1 MSSSEGRVASGS
13 APQPVEAMA
22 VDIAVGMELMT
33 PSKKR
38 AKPHGYV
45 SPPSGSQFW
54 VDDADS
60 ESTNDETNSSED
72 GFKTVDIK
80 ARRAA
85 RIEKKEKKKK
95 MKFAELLDS
104 LKRTSGTS
112 GKARPNKLK
121 VPRKV
126 GKEIEGRCMPSAPTT
141 AAVQPIPG
149 ASVAISIPRPNGP
162 PAAQAR
168 IGRSAEDRLFI
179 EFLGIPLTSVNA
191 VKVRAE
197 LNKMFGPLSADV
209 PAPSSTYVR
218 VHLGGPEKGPNKT
231 RLLACAGIAGYNIKV
246 SEPREV
252 VRHRGRYVQKVI
264 KGVPSALSD
273 EEILTCLREQESCT
287 PLKVARILKMK
298 DKVKIPT
305 SVVKLDFAPGTVV
318 PTRMYIGF
326 QSFKIKE
333 YIPAPTRCF
342 RCMGLNHVAKHC
354 QRKERCGICAG
365 EHKQTECTQHQ
376 QPKCAACGG
385 PHPAMSPNCPRYTLA
400 KAATSISVREGV
412 LYSDALRTA
421 RIQEKRKT
429 LPTTSAPSARPS
441 APAAGR
447 PATAER
453 RDAGLSGESVQ
464 RSRPIPEVASELQAP
479 AVASVQQA
487 VEEIDDG
494 KAQRAALD
502 ALTRACTMFVSAME
516 ATECGSA
523 TLPAKIIQILVST
536 ISVAFKIPQDTV
548 CDAVSDIYAAAAT
561 PPDASSATSA
571 TTSDN
576 RHH

>member
-33 PSKKR
+33 PSKIR

-60 ESTNDETNSSED
+60 ESTNDETNRSED

-85 RIEKKEKKKK
+85 KIEKEKKKK
-95 MKFAELLDS
+95 MKFPDLLDS
-104 LKRTSGTS
+104 LKRTSVTS
-112 GKARPNKLK
+112 GKARPNKPK
-121 VPRKV
+121 VFRKV

-191 VKVRAE
+191 MKVRAE

-218 VHLGGPEKGPNKT
+218 VHLGGPEKGPNKA

-264 KGVPSALSD
+264 KGVPSALS
-273 EEILTCLREQESCT
+273 
-287 PLKVARILKMK
+287 
-298 DKVKIPT
+298 
-305 SVVKLDFAPGTVV
+305 
-318 PTRMYIGF
+318 
-326 QSFKIKE
+326 
-333 YIPAPTRCF
+333 
-342 RCMGLNHVAKHC
+342 
-354 QRKERCGICAG
+354 
-365 EHKQTECTQHQ
+365 
-376 QPKCAACGG
+376 
-385 PHPAMSPNCPRYTLA
+385 
-400 KAATSISVREGV
+400 
-412 LYSDALRTA
+412 
-421 RIQEKRKT
+421 
-429 LPTTSAPSARPS
+429 
-441 APAAGR
+441 
-447 PATAER
+447 
-453 RDAGLSGESVQ
+453 
-464 RSRPIPEVASELQAP
+464 
-479 AVASVQQA
+479 
-487 VEEIDDG
+487 
-494 KAQRAALD
+494 
-502 ALTRACTMFVSAME
+502 
-516 ATECGSA
+516 
-523 TLPAKIIQILVST
+523 
-536 ISVAFKIPQDTV
+536 
-548 CDAVSDIYAAAAT
+548 
-561 PPDASSATSA
+561 
-571 TTSDN
+571 
-576 RHH
+576 